1 MNVFDRIC
9 CGIAFVLGLIMLALG
24 ALGLFTGCR
33 AHFTLPPLLGVLPA
47 FAGWGIVR
55 AVIIAWKFSH
65 LSES

>member
-55 AVIIAWKFSH
+55 AVIIASKFSH
-65 LSES
+65 PSES